1 MYQEERRK
9 RRFPNHT
16 FRKRR
21 FPVCGEELPP
31 WTLLHQPGP
40 GPNPHSFEHD
50 ILLSSPPLFST
61 PLLLLVRHA
70 LLLNRQELFLA
81 RRRPLEIRSQY
92 VQQLSALA
100 PGHDNRK
107 PPRHPKIGPPH
118 DAAGS
123 RLRHNF
129 AAIARVDL
137 AMRIDGWWLGGV
149 VPAWA
154 CSCACKLRRLEFP
167 EGQRSL
173 PSDSLPSLSCA
184 WLRGLCCVVLRC
196 VALFMCVCLSLCSL
210 YR

>member
-1 MYQEERRK
+1 M
-9 RRFPNHT
+9 
-16 FRKRR
+16 
-21 FPVCGEELPP
+21 G
-31 WTLLHQPGP
+31 
-40 GPNPHSFEHD
+40 
-50 ILLSSPPLFST
+50 
-61 PLLLLVRHA
+61 
-70 LLLNRQELFLA
+70 
-81 RRRPLEIRSQY
+81 IRSQY

-100 PGHDNRK
+100 PGHDNKK

-154 CSCACKLRRLEFP
+154 CSCACKLRRLEFR

-184 WLRGLCCVVLRC
+184 WLRGLWCVVLRC
-196 VALFMCVCLSLCSL
+196 VALCSVVYVCVSLSLFPRPVVIFTPPPGFPPAQLCHKRAL
-210 YR
+210 EALVCCFVCIA

>member
-1 MYQEERRK
+1 M
-9 RRFPNHT
+9 
-16 FRKRR
+16 
-21 FPVCGEELPP
+21 G
-31 WTLLHQPGP
+31 
-40 GPNPHSFEHD
+40 
-50 ILLSSPPLFST
+50 
-61 PLLLLVRHA
+61 
-70 LLLNRQELFLA
+70 
-81 RRRPLEIRSQY
+81 IRSQY

-100 PGHDNRK
+100 PGHDNKK
-107 PPRHPKIGPPH
+107 PHRHPKIGPPH

-123 RLRHNF
+123 RLWHNF

-137 AMRIDGWWLGGV
+137 AMRIDGWWLGEV

-196 VALFMCVCLSLCSL
+196 VCVCLSLSVPSTGSNGPVVIFTHPPGFTPLSCAIRGPLRRNCVASFASL
-210 YR
+210 FGRDATRASLGLRSTLPMAEWGRQQVGHS